1 VGKTYE
7 EANEIKQALELERRR
22 QQAVMEKEKKEK
34 LEAAK
39 AKADRQREK
48 AQQKIA
54 VRAQRQAEPDVNQ
67 PLRGLKAPL
76 QPDVLL
82 IIGSVVVALIG
93 IGLLVWQ
100 LG

>member
-1 VGKTYE
+1 LRGLKAPLQPDVLYL
-7 EANEIKQALELERRR
+7 IK
-22 QQAVMEKEKKEK
+22 
-34 LEAAK
+34 
-39 AKADRQREK
+39 QREK

-54 VRAQRQAEPDVNQ
+54 ARAQRQAEPDVDQ

-76 QPDVLL
+76 QPDVLYL